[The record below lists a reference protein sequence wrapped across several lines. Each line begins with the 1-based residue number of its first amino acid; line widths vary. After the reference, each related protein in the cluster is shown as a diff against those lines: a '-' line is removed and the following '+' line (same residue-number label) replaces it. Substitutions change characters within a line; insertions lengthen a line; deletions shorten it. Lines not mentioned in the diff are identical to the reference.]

1 MSTLAILQ
9 GLNQAFQC
17 VGSIAIAPLIKRFP
31 TRTVLAASIA
41 MFGVLSAIIII
52 VDVSTGGKVPLD
64 GKQRYGNWNYLILF
78 PIYSI
83 IGICHGMVELIRRV
97 IPRDIVGGD
106 VVKLKRMDAI
116 VHAFYEVAGTAG
128 AFFAT
133 FLVLN
138 LGNALAPSMTPFLFV
153 FAAIAWS
160 FIGLVGSDHD
170 NKLALERLDDT
181 PLLTQIGHGFSH
193 FGLSMYR
200 GAQIIFSS
208 RKFIWLIPGYS
219 LPVRTPF
226 FLRLGSTSMSA
237 FEKVKTKS

>member
-1 MSTLAILQ
+1 LLATDRFNKASTFSSLGILQ

-31 TRTVLAASIA
+31 TRSVLAASIA

-52 VDVSTGGKVPLD
+52 VDVSTGGKIPQG
-64 GKQRYGNWNYLILF
+64 GKQRYGDWNYLILF

-83 IGICHGMVELIRRV
+83 IGMCHGMVELIRRV

-106 VVKLKRMDAI
+106 VIKLKRMDAV
-116 VHAFYEVAGTAG
+116 VHVFYEIAGTAG

-138 LGNALAPSMTPFLFV
+138 LGNALAPSMSPFLFM

-170 NKLALERLDDT
+170 NKLALETLDET
-181 PLLTQIGHGFSH
+181 PMLSQIAHGFSH

-200 GAQIIFSS
+200 GAQIVFSS

-219 LPVRTPF
+219 IPVRIF
-226 FLRLGSTSMSA
+226 FLML
-237 FEKVKTKS
+237 